1 MKIVLVVFSGV
12 GVVCLGGEDS
22 IGDVDESDVDEDSVG
37 GFWDVDVVDEDSIGD
52 VDKNSVGSVIVGAVG
67 GARMM
72 CKCRWFR
79 R

>member
-1 MKIVLVVFSGV
+1 M
-12 GVVCLGGEDS
+12 
-22 IGDVDESDVDEDSVG
+22 DEDSVG
-37 GFWDVDVVDEDSIGD
+37 GFGDVDVVDEDSIGD